1 MLNICENIL
10 KKHSETQLSGTPMV
24 IKPTNI
30 DIQNFYF

>member
-1 MLNICENIL
+1 MLNICGNIL

-30 DIQNFYF
+30 DIQHFYF